1 MVERE
6 AWEYLRISATYHA
19 GATDADTYWE
29 YDAGGKIYR
38 QSADLNIETLAN
50 RFGAEGW
57 ELVHI
62 DRNLEIWTVY
72 PQAAQP
78 GGPGLPDVTRFLGGP
93 LGAVAAVATAQPKQT
108 APPPG
113 PVIRG
118 GTTRI
123 DYWFRRRKAR

>member
-29 YDAGGKIYR
+29 YDAGGKVYR

-78 GGPGLPDVTRFLGGP
+78 SGPGLPDVTRFLGGP
-93 LGAVAAVATAQPKQT
+93 IGAVAAAAAAQPKQA
-108 APPPG
+108 APPAG

-123 DYWFRRRKAR
+123 DYWFRRRKTR